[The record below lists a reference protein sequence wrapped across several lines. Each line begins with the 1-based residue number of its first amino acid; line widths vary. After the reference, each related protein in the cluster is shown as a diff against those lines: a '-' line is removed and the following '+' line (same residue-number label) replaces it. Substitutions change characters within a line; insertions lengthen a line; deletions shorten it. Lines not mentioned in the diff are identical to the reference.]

1 MVVSFP
7 RSACE
12 IPGWSLTHPKG
23 TTTWHLQIL
32 CRFSLCVSYQLHHV
46 QLTNTGF
53 HSLPQT
59 ELASLAAKLLVFQT
73 LVLAK
78 STGTG
83 GHMQECCRCP
93 LFLPAALAVFLRIS
107 TSQFVI
113 FLWSISKAQTVWG
126 NFAQFY
132 ICFFVKRSHRTPH
145 AARAG
150 SPCLV
155 DIFMLILILHMRK
168 TRIQRD

>member
-32 CRFSLCVSYQLHHV
+32 CRFSLCVSYQLHHI

-93 LFLPAALAVFLRIS
+93 LFLPAALAVAKSKYFSICYLPLVNFQS
-107 TSQFVI
+107 PTSLGQFCPVLYLL
-113 FLWSISKAQTVWG
+113 FCEEESSNSSCSQSWKSLSCGYLYA
-126 NFAQFY
+126 
-132 ICFFVKRSHRTPH
+132 HPH
-145 AARAG
+145 
-150 SPCLV
+150 
-155 DIFMLILILHMRK
+155 FTHEK
-168 TRIQRD
+168 N

>member
-7 RSACE
+7 RSASE
-12 IPGWSLTHPKG
+12 IPHSSQRHHNLTLANTMHVFPFCFLLSSSL
-23 TTTWHLQIL
+23 L
-32 CRFSLCVSYQLHHV
+32 VA
-46 QLTNTGF
+46 NTGF
-53 HSLPQT
+53 HSPSQT

-78 STGTG
+78 STRTG

-93 LFLPAALAVFLRIS
+93 LFLPEALAVFLRIS
-107 TSQFVI
+107 TSEFVI
-113 FLWSISKAQTVWG
+113 FLWSISKAQRVWG
-126 NFAQFY
+126 NFTQFY
-132 ICFFVKRSHRTPH
+132 ICCFVKRSHPTPH
-145 AARAG
+145 AAIAG

-155 DIFMLILILHMRK
+155 DTFMLILILHMRK